1 MSWYFAT
8 SICHHLISMNRYSK
22 NEKDS
27 TVQRELEKNTQNIY
41 KKKIQAQMLVD
52 EKIFLPIYRTYKFQ
66 IILIFYYNNEDIR
79 L

>member
-1 MSWYFAT
+1 
-8 SICHHLISMNRYSK
+8 MNRYSK

-52 EKIFLPIYRTYKFQ
+52 EKFSCPYIVRISFK
-66 IILIFYYNNEDIR
+66 
-79 L
+79 